1 MGICY
6 SMKRSLKFTDT
17 LIACPEL
24 HEYGLTMLE
33 VTAAFSIEG
42 KFQCKPVVVKVIS
55 YIFYGEVS
63 FLKIN
68 CKSAER
74 ALSFE
79 RRAQLRVQEYGKKLV
94 GLILQRIL

>member
-1 MGICY
+1 
-6 SMKRSLKFTDT
+6 MKRSLKFTDT

-42 KFQCKPVVVKVIS
+42 KFQWKPVVVKVIS
-55 YIFYGEVS
+55 YILNGEVS

-68 CKSAER
+68 SKSAER
-74 ALSFE
+74 ALILAS
-79 RRAQLRVQEYGKKLV
+79 RATTRPRIWITLV
-94 GLILQRIL
+94 GLIL